1 MSDFDETVISGVIGH
16 MNGDHTDDNLLIA
29 RAFGY
34 PDATAST
41 MTGLTGEHGC
51 WTVVDPAGEHELC
64 VPWPAGRITERPQIR
79 REVVLLYREACK
91 RLGVEPRAEHEAPQ
105 HLPGQGNAA
114 HPHGSEHA
122 AHGGAHPHG
131 GHGHGHGEAAH
142 AGSNPHAAPA
152 QEGPVAFS
160 VEIRSGS
167 WSDHSDSEG
176 AGFMEGIMRGRGT
189 REDYVALAVQHYF
202 MYEALEESAAKF
214 EQDARFA
221 GFHSD
226 DLERMAALEEDLEF
240 LVGDDWRERIEPT
253 PATAAY
259 AARIREIAD
268 EGWLPGLVAHHY
280 TRYLGDLSG
289 GQMIARRVGKQF
301 GFEHAGISFYDFS
314 SLGDLAEFKDRYRA
328 ELDALG
334 ETLDQAERDRVLA
347 EVRTAYRFNTDVFG
361 DLARAKAAN

>member
-1 MSDFDETVISGVIGH
+1 MSDFDETVIAGVTGH

-51 WTVVDPAGEHELC
+51 WKVVDPAGEHELC
-64 VPWPAGRITERPQIR
+64 VPWPAGRISERPQIR
-79 REVVLLYREACK
+79 REVVVLYREACK
-91 RLGVEPRAEHEAPQ
+91 RLGIEPRAEHEAPQ
-105 HLPGQGNAA
+105 HLPGQGAGEAA
-114 HPHGSEHA
+114 HPHGAGHDH
-122 AHGGAHPHG
+122 AHGGA
-131 GHGHGHGEAAH
+131 AH
-142 AGSNPHAAPA
+142 AGANPHAAEPGD
-152 QEGPVAFS
+152 GPVPFS

-214 EQDARFA
+214 GQDPRFA

-226 DLERMAALEEDLEF
+226 DLERMVALEEDLVF
-240 LVGDDWRERIEPT
+240 LIGDDWRDRIEPT

-259 AARIREIAD
+259 AARIREIAE

-314 SLGDLAEFKDRYRA
+314 ALGDLAQFKDRYRA

-334 ETLDQAERDRVLA
+334 QTMDQAERDRVLA
-347 EVRTAYRFNTDVFG
+347 EVRAAYRFNTDVFG